1 MRNTKNKST
10 PKTRLEAIMSDF
22 ELKLRNL
29 KEVTKTST
37 NAELATVLGIS
48 TKTIYT
54 WRERQ
59 NIPDKII
66 LKARQLSQ
74 KSDSAPT
81 GYLELKFY
89 DIEVSAGHGALIEK
103 EEESNAMVFSE
114 QFIRNDLGFNP
125 NNIFLMPVRGD
136 SMSPTLKNQSVIMV
150 NRVDEFSTD
159 GVYVFRFDNRLMV
172 KRLQFLPDGIKVVSD
187 NSAYEPW
194 GLNKKEITSEDFEII
209 GEVVWSG
216 QRM

>member
-1 MRNTKNKST
+1 MGTFEEQLRELKELTNTSKNVDLARVLGKS
-10 PKTRLEAIMSDF
+10 PKTISNW
-22 ELKLRNL
+22 KHRNH
-29 KEVTKTST
+29 
-37 NAELATVLGIS
+37 
-48 TKTIYT
+48 
-54 WRERQ
+54 
-59 NIPDKII
+59 IPEDIF
-66 LKARQLSQ
+66 LKARQISQ
-74 KSDSAPT
+74 KGTITPS

-114 QFIRNDLGFNP
+114 RFIRNELGFNP

-150 NRVDEFSTD
+150 NRVDDFSTD

-187 NSAYEPW
+187 NAAYEPW
-194 GLNKKEITSEDFEII
+194 ALDKKEITSEDFEII